1 MEKNSRI
8 WVVFFLILLIIS
20 VAIGLIA
27 DLVLSSFGIN
37 SFWAVLVGLVVF
49 VSIAGKAVLD
59 GWCVVPQKWEY
70 IVEIF
75 GPYIGEPL
83 GPRLYVLFTW
93 FGFVR
98 IRARIFMGVQKM
110 ELYLDEKIEDGY
122 GGGNVE
128 FEDCSSGVKSFFY
141 FQITDSGK
149 AAYATNGLLS
159 ALEEKADSI
168 LRAFLGIYKLEEV
181 IKIKNNFYMQAIATL
196 TDFCPDTPLDEQ
208 GLEILKKKVSEDWKT
223 SEFYASLNSWGV
235 EPIDLIISD
244 IELTPSIDAAR
255 QTILEAE
262 KQLEAAK
269 IVQEKAKIDK
279 ETKSI
284 VAEGDKVVAIKKA
297 EGEKQ
302 REILVGEG
310 KAEQI
315 RKIAAAGIPYG
326 QVANL
331 LIKTKQWEAIEK
343 GGNTVTV
350 IEDATKGG
358 QASQGARFGAGFS
371 SNKKQTN

>member
-1 MEKNSRI
+1 MKKNSRI
-8 WVVFFLILLIIS
+8 WVVFLLILLIVS
-20 VAIGLIA
+20 GAIGLIA
-27 DLVLSSFGIN
+27 GLVLSFFGIN
-37 SFWAVLVGLVVF
+37 SFWAVLLGLVVF
-49 VSIAGKAVLD
+49 VGIAGKAVLD

-75 GPYIGEPL
+75 GPYIGRPL
-83 GPRLYVLFTW
+83 DPGLYILFPW

-98 IRARIFMGVQKM
+98 IRKQIFMGVQKM
-110 ELYLDEKIEDGY
+110 ELYLDEKKEDGY

-141 FQITDSGK
+141 FRITDSGK
-149 AAYATNGLLS
+149 AAYATDGLLS

-168 LRAFLGIYKLEEV
+168 LRSFLGIYKLEEV

-196 TDFCPDTPLDEQ
+196 TDFCPDTPLDDP
-208 GLEILKKKVSEDWKT
+208 GLEALKKTVSEGWE
-223 SEFYASLNSWGV
+223 SSGFYSSLNSWGV

-244 IELTPSIDAAR
+244 IELTPSIDVAR

-262 KQLEAAK
+262 KKLGVAQVA
-269 IVQEKAKIDK
+269 QQQAKIDK
-279 ETKSI
+279 ETKII
-284 VAEGDKVVAIKKA
+284 VAEGDKVAAIKKA
-297 EGEKQ
+297 EGEK
-302 REILVGEG
+302 RRAVLIGDGE
-310 KAEQI
+310 AEQI
-315 RKIAAAGIPYG
+315 RKISAAGIPHG

-350 IEDATKGG
+350 IEDSTSGR
-358 QASQGARFGAGFS
+358 QASQGARFGAGFT
-371 SNKKQTN
+371 SNKK